1 MLNGR
6 CYCGAV
12 EYVVEDAFL
21 YAAYCHCSK
30 CRRFTGS
37 AFSAFGGIE
46 IDKLAVRTGAPE
58 LVKLWESPTGYD
70 SFCRRCLSPLYSIV
84 RERKYVHVR
93 LGSLVDPP
101 SRKPDHHIYVGSK
114 APWHEITDDLPQ
126 YDELPPG

>member
-12 EYVVEDAFL
+12 EYVVEDAFI

-46 IDKLAVRTGAPE
+46 TDKLALLSRTWWSGPRIERAVDRHHVDPRLAE
-58 LVKLWESPTGYD
+58 D
-70 SFCRRCLSPLYSIV
+70 
-84 RERKYVHVR
+84 RERSA
-93 LGSLVDPP
+93 LD
-101 SRKPDHHIYVGSK
+101 VG
-114 APWHEITDDLPQ
+114 L
-126 YDELPPG
+126 DERADRGER